1 MSQRLYVDYC
11 GEEHACTPDR
21 SMSFGR
27 EADLVI
33 DTNPYLHRVLGV
45 FAFRDGHW
53 FLSNVGRSIVINVA
67 DRTGPTSV
75 VLAPGRSLGL
85 AMAEFAVS
93 FVAGRTRYEFDAALE
108 GVRSPVETRFEQAT
122 GQRTLEWGMVELNP
136 EQHLLLVELASDR
149 LANPH
154 ADPSP
159 SASKATSARRLGWSL
174 SKYNRK
180 LDHLCQKLDRVG
192 VPGLHGAE
200 GIQASDR
207 RRVLVDH
214 ALAVGLVTAD
224 DLALLNTDAE
234 QAVDADR
241 AVPLD
246 QR

>member
-1 MSQRLYVDYC
+1 MAQRLYVDYC
-11 GEEHACTPDR
+11 GEDHVCFPDR

-33 DTNPYLHRVLGV
+33 DANPYMHRVLGV
-45 FAFRDGHW
+45 FAHRDGHW
-53 FLSNVGRSIVINVA
+53 FLSNVGRSIVINIA

-75 VLAPGRSLGL
+75 VLSPGRSLGL

-108 GVRSPVETRFEQAT
+108 GVDSPLEAGFEQGT
-122 GQRTLEWGMVELNP
+122 GRRTLEWGMVELNP
-136 EQHLLLVELASDR
+136 EQHLLLVELASER
-149 LANPH
+149 LRDPH
-154 ADPSP
+154 AERSL
-159 SASKATSARRLGWSL
+159 SASKAASARRLGWSL

-192 VPGLHGAE
+192 VPGLYGAE

-224 DLALLNTDAE
+224 DLVLLERPGAAGEGTPVTA
-234 QAVDADR
+234 
-241 AVPLD
+241 
-246 QR
+246 